1 MRPKAAGV
9 GVLRIVASKLW
20 QLIPVL
26 FLVSLGSFFLLELV
40 PGDPAVQVLG
50 PTASPAEYERVREQL
65 GLNEPIVE
73 RYVDWI
79 GGVVTGDL
87 GESVFPPNRTVWSQI
102 AQRLPVTIE
111 VAALSMLLSMVIS
124 VPIAMITANKP
135 GGRVD
140 QVATGVTFAAISV
153 PVFLV
158 GLLLVFFFIFHV
170 VAVKVAI
177 AVIGALIAYAVTR
190 WGVRTVR
197 LYPPSNERRK
207 ATMLAVGASAG
218 AVFTTVLLVVFM
230 PDFPRQGFVR
240 ITEGGIRENLK
251 TVALPVMT
259 LALTET
265 AVFVRLL
272 RSDLIETLGEDYIL
286 AARAKGMPVRRI
298 LVRDALRPSLFSL
311 VTIMS
316 VTLGRL
322 IGGSA
327 IVEIIFNLPGMGRL
341 IIESIAVKDYPIV
354 QASVLIIAVVYV
366 LSSALVDVAYTY
378 LDPRIRRG
386 RV

>member
-1 MRPKAAGV
+1 MF
-9 GVLRIVASKLW
+9 RIVASKLW

-26 FLVSLGSFFLLELV
+26 ILVSLGSFFLLELV

-50 PTASPAEYERVREQL
+50 PSAAPAEYERVREQL
-65 GLNEPIVE
+65 GLNDPIAE
-73 RYVDWI
+73 RYVNWV
-79 GGVVTGDL
+79 GGVIKGDF
-87 GESVFPPNRTVWSQI
+87 GESVFPPNRDVWGQI

-111 VAALSMLLSMVIS
+111 VAALAMLLSMIIA

-140 QVATGVTFAAISV
+140 QVATGVTFAAISI

-158 GLLLVFFFIFHV
+158 GLLLVFFFIFHTA
-170 VAVKVAI
+170 AVKGAI
-177 AVIGALIAYAVTR
+177 GVIGVLIAYAVLR
-190 WGVRTVR
+190 WGIRTVR

-207 ATMLAVGASAG
+207 ATVIAVA
-218 AVFTTVLLVVFM
+218 AVAAVVAVTALVVIYM
-230 PDFPRQGFVR
+230 PAFPRQGFVR
-240 ITEGGIRENLK
+240 ISDGGLRENLK
-251 TVALPVMT
+251 TVTLPVIT

-286 AARAKGMPVRRI
+286 SARAKGMPIRRI

-341 IIESIAVKDYPIV
+341 IIDSIAVKDYPIV

-366 LSSALVDVAYTY
+366 LSSALVDVAYVY
-378 LDPRIRRG
+378 LDPRVRRG
-386 RV
+386 RI

>member
-1 MRPKAAGV
+1 M
-9 GVLRIVASKLW
+9 
-20 QLIPVL
+20 LI
-26 FLVSLGSFFLLELV
+26 LVSLGSFFLLELV
-40 PGDPAVQVLG
+40 PGDPSVQVLG

-65 GLNEPIVE
+65 GLNEPLPE
-73 RYVDWI
+73 RYVDWV
-79 GGVVTGDL
+79 GGIVRGDF
-87 GESVFPPNRTVWSQI
+87 GESVFPPNRDVWGQI
-102 AQRLPVTIE
+102 KQRLPVTIE
-111 VAALSMLLSMVIS
+111 VALLAMLLSMVIS
-124 VPIAMITANKP
+124 VPLAMITANKP

-140 QVATGVTFAAISV
+140 QVATGVTFGAISI

-158 GLLLVFFFIFHV
+158 GLLLVFFFIFHTTM
-170 VAVKVAI
+170 VKVAI
-177 AVIGALIAYAVTR
+177 GVIGALVTYATAR
-190 WGVRTVR
+190 WGIRTVA
-197 LYPPSNERRK
+197 LYPPSTERRK
-207 ATMLAVGASAG
+207 ATLLAIAAPVGVATLTA
-218 AVFTTVLLVVFM
+218 LLVRYL
-230 PDFPRQGFVR
+230 PAFPRQGFVR
-240 ITEGGIRENLK
+240 LSDGGIRENLK

-272 RSDLIETLGEDYIL
+272 RSDLIDTLDEDYIL
-286 AARAKGMPVRRI
+286 AARAKGMPIRRI

-341 IIESIAVKDYPIV
+341 IIDSIAVKDYPIV

-366 LSSALVDVAYTY
+366 VSSALVDVAYAY

-386 RV
+386 RI